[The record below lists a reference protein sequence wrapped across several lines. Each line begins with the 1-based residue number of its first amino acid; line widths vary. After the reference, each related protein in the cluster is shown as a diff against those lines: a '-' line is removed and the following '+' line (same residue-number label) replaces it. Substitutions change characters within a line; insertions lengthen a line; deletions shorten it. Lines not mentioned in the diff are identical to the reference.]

1 MIVTQTPSLNSSPTH
16 SQALEESLAEA
27 YQLGVESDWQREV
40 VERLQR
46 VDAEQEGMRERL
58 AEVQR
63 QTLAEK
69 KKLADTMRD
78 VSGKKVRAA
87 RRVCDQCC
95 CRTNCFYKVYQKS
108 KCHRFKNEN
117 DQK

>member
-1 MIVTQTPSLNSSPTH
+1 M
-16 SQALEESLAEA
+16 
-27 YQLGVESDWQREV
+27 ESDWQREA

-58 AEVQR
+58 VEVQR
-63 QTLAEK
+63 QTLAE

-87 RRVCDQCC
+87 PRVCDQWCAVAGKTAFTFQPSC
-95 CRTNCFYKVYQKS
+95 L
-108 KCHRFKNEN
+108 RFS
-117 DQK
+117 DHL